1 MIPTMILVKSQTFK
15 TIDKIKICYLIYRFH
30 NLLLN
35 EFQDELVMFI
45 RNILVSDLK
54 KLKIRLVYDYFL
66 QKPQT

>member
-15 TIDKIKICYLIYRFH
+15 TINCYLIYRFY

-35 EFQDELVMFI
+35 EFQNELVMFI

-66 QKPQT
+66 QKTQT